1 MNKVLLYIII
11 IIITLII
18 DFIWIYS
25 NRNNYNLQIK
35 KVQGFNLELNFIGA
49 ILSYICVIAGLFL
62 FSFPL
67 ILNEYEKNKKQSLFL
82 LSLRYGGCLGLIMYG
97 IFNTTNIGLFKN
109 YDSRIAI
116 MDTLWGSFLFT
127 LISYI
132 FINLHKYYS

>member
-1 MNKVLLYIII
+1 MNKLLLYIII
-11 IIITLII
+11 VIITLII

-35 KVQGFNLELNFIGA
+35 KVQGFDLELNFVGA
-49 ILSYICVIAGLFL
+49 ILSYICVIIGLFL

-67 ILNEYEKNKKQSLFL
+67 ILNEYQKNKNQSLFL
-82 LSLRYGGCLGLIMYG
+82 LSLQYGGCLGLIMYG

-109 YDSRIAI
+109 YDVRIAI

-127 LISYI
+127 FMSYI
-132 FINLHKYYS
+132 YINLHVYY